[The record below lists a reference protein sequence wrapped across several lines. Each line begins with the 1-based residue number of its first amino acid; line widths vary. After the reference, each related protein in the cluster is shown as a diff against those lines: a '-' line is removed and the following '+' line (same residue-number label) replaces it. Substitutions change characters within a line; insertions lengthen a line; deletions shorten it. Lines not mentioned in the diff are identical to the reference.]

1 MNSPRVIV
9 AGGRAFN
16 DYALMRRE
24 LDAFFSEMG
33 ARPIIVSGG
42 AKGADM
48 LGERYAKEHGLFV
61 IQVPVPYHLWDSLGR
76 GAGYTRNNIMADIAT
91 HLAAFWDG
99 QSRGTKHMID
109 IARARGLKARVV
121 RYEGSKR

>member
-1 MNSPRVIV
+1 MSSPRVIV
-9 AGGRAFN
+9 AGSRTFN

-24 LDAFFSEMG
+24 LDAIFSELD

-61 IQVPVPYHLWDSLGR
+61 IQVPAPYHLWDSLGR
-76 GAGYTRNNIMADIAT
+76 GAGLTRNAIMADIAT
-91 HLAAFWDG
+91 HLVAFWDG
-99 QSRGTKHMID
+99 QSRGTKHMIG
-109 IARARGLKARVV
+109 IARARGLEVKVV
-121 RYEGSKR
+121 RYGGGGE